1 MWASRIPPKSC
12 LTPALSPAVA
22 GALAC
27 AANPTFLPSLQI
39 PWRFTYILPYTVLG
53 IEPLPLGA
61 FHPAAGRRP
70 HQPCQTGLCFCP
82 DPFLLA
88 TSALS
93 RD

>member
-12 LTPALSPAVA
+12 LSPALSPAKA

-39 PWRFTYILPYTVLG
+39 PWLFTYFLPYTVLG

-61 FHPAAGRRP
+61 LHPAAGRRP
-70 HQPCQTGLCFCP
+70 HPALPDRPVLLPGPFPFSHKCP
-82 DPFLLA
+82 A
-88 TSALS
+88 
-93 RD
+93 